1 MTAEEITAAIEAG
14 DLDGHLAEIVTAAR
28 VRMLG
33 QQTQRWR
40 ITHGDLVVTEED
52 LTLAEAVAAESLTG
66 AGWGDLSPVDSA
78 AHTFA
83 VLAAA
88 LNHRTGM
95 DLKAAAVSV
104 GGLTVEDAVAMIDF
118 YEAAT

>member
-1 MTAEEITAAIEAG
+1 MTAAEIVATIDAG

-66 AGWGDLSPVDSA
+66 SGWGDLSPVDSA
-78 AHTFA
+78 SHTLA
-83 VLAAA
+83 VLAVTI
-88 LNHRTGM
+88 NQRTGM
-95 DLKAAAVSV
+95 PLDAAVTSV
-104 GGLTVEDAVAMIDF
+104 GGITVEDAVAMIDF
-118 YEAAT
+118 YEAT